1 MWQVPKHPVA
11 AERDGGDAS
20 HGARFPVKNPSIG
33 LFADLEIRM
42 IDGPLFV
49 GEKYLLRRE
58 IVALS
63 ESRRVENYWVRT
75 RIFDAAGK
83 NQKAEMLLNHGV
95 MKASY
100 PQYPADRLA

>member
-1 MWQVPKHPVA
+1 MVSVLVNYS
-11 AERDGGDAS
+11 S

-49 GEKYLLRRE
+49 GEEYLLRRE

-75 RIFDAAGK
+75 RVFDAKGK
-83 NQKAEMLLNHGV
+83 IQKAEMLLNHGV

-100 PQYPADRLA
+100 PHYPAERLA

>member
-1 MWQVPKHPVA
+1 
-11 AERDGGDAS
+11 
-20 HGARFPVKNPSIG
+20 VKSPSIG

-42 IDGPLFV
+42 FDGPLFV
-49 GEKYLLRRE
+49 DEEYLLRRE

-83 NQKAEMLLNHGV
+83 VQKAEMLLNHGV

-100 PQYPADRLA
+100 PHYPAGRLA

>member
-1 MWQVPKHPVA
+1 
-11 AERDGGDAS
+11 
-20 HGARFPVKNPSIG
+20 
-33 LFADLEIRM
+33 M

-49 GEKYLLRRE
+49 GEEYLLRRE

-75 RIFDAAGK
+75 RFFDARGEK
-83 NQKAEMLLNHGV
+83 QLAEMLLNHAV

-100 PQYPADRLA
+100 PHYPADRLA